1 MTKKRDNIK
10 LDQLHLI
17 KRRRMQKYHAR
28 KIIRAFAPYA
38 AEAGLWLKITRLF
51 LYNGL
56 HGRVRLEFYS
66 KNSPFAGDF

>member
-1 MTKKRDNIK
+1 MTKKRDDIK

-38 AEAGLWLKITRLF
+38 AEAGL
-51 LYNGL
+51 
-56 HGRVRLEFYS
+56 
-66 KNSPFAGDF
+66 